1 MEERRGAAHRRARA
15 TFGVL
20 VLVAVSAEADGGRVP
35 ASAPASVEDAA
46 PGLVADALI
55 FAAREERHAD
65 AAEEEE
71 DTPGGGASGGGE
83 QKNRRGSESPG
94 AEGAGECLRNVCARI
109 LAAAP
114 RWIAPTLDAL
124 ERRAAEAR
132 DAGDAGGLARVAGAA
147 ERVVVR
153 VASRVPS
160 SNGPSNGL
168 RTDFGRAAGAL
179 AEALGEAAEALARRK
194 SDAPGAG
201 RAAKAARRAKR
212 ALLESVEA
220 R

>member
-1 MEERRGAAHRRARA
+1 M
-15 TFGVL
+15 
-20 VLVAVSAEADGGRVP
+20 
-35 ASAPASVEDAA
+35 
-46 PGLVADALI
+46 
-55 FAAREERHAD
+55 
-65 AAEEEE
+65 
-71 DTPGGGASGGGE
+71 
-83 QKNRRGSESPG
+83 
-94 AEGAGECLRNVCARI
+94 CARI

-132 DAGDAGGLARVAGAA
+132 DAGDARGLARVAGAA
-147 ERVVVR
+147 ERVVVGVAAR
-153 VASRVPS
+153 VAS
-160 SNGPSNGL
+160 SNGL

>member
-1 MEERRGAAHRRARA
+1 M
-15 TFGVL
+15 
-20 VLVAVSAEADGGRVP
+20 GRVP

-55 FAAREERHAD
+55 FAAREEQNAD

-71 DTPGGGASGGGE
+71 EDTPEEAGRGGGGGT
-83 QKNRRGSESPG
+83 KSRRGSESPG
-94 AEGAGECLRNVCARI
+94 AEGAGECLRKVCARDPRRG
-109 LAAAP
+109 AAVDRP
-114 RWIAPTLDAL
+114 DA
-124 ERRAAEAR
+124 RRARASRGGGEGR
-132 DAGDAGGLARVAGAA
+132 GDAGALARVAGAA
-147 ERVVVR
+147 ERVVVGVAAR
-153 VASRVPS
+153 VAS
-160 SNGPSNGL
+160 SNGL

-179 AEALGEAAEALARRK
+179 AEALGEAAEALARR
-194 SDAPGAG
+194 DAPGAG